1 MDQAEKETSPL
12 LPQQA
17 FLVQFR
23 EATGLEPKLWKG
35 RVEHVVSGRGTPF
48 QSFEELRR
56 FVAGVL
62 AELPEPATRPDRA
75 TSRTGR

>member
-1 MDQAEKETSPL
+1 MSQAEQDTSPL

-56 FVAGVL
+56 FVAAVL
-62 AELPEPATRPDRA
+62 GELPEPPTRSSRK